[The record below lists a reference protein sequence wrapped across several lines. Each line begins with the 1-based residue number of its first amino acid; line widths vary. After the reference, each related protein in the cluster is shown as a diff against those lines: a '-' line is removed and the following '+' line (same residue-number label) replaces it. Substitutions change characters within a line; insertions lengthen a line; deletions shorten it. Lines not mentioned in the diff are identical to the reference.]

1 MGQQINGKIFMFVAA
16 AVLAGCAAN
25 PPAGTTAPRAP
36 VAAAAPAPAASAA
49 ATATAKPAAAAKG
62 IKAGSG
68 YRRVV
73 KNGTEYFCRREG
85 MTGSRTEVQETCL
98 TQAQLE
104 KVQNDSQDLVRRLE
118 SVPGQSGGMD
128 SNGGTTNSVMGR

>member
-1 MGQQINGKIFMFVAA
+1 MGQRFDGKLILFTAA
-16 AVLAGCAAN
+16 ILMAGCAAN
-25 PPAGTTAPRAP
+25 PPAATTAPRAP
-36 VAAAAPAPAASAA
+36 VAAAAPAVSAA
-49 ATATAKPAAAAKG
+49 ATAKPAAAPKG
-62 IKAGSG
+62 VRAGSA

-73 KNGTEYFCRREG
+73 KNGTEYFCRRES

-98 TQAQLE
+98 TQAQLD

-118 SVPGQSGGMD
+118 GVPGQVGGMD